1 MTELPKGW
9 APACLSDICD
19 INPRVDKSAIDQ
31 SQLVSFVPMH
41 AVEAENGRIDVSATR
56 PFGEVK
62 QGYTPFRT
70 GDILFAKITPC
81 MENGKMAI
89 VPRMPS
95 EYGFGS
101 TEFHVLRALCG
112 VEPSF
117 IYHIVSNQGFRYLA
131 EHHMTGA
138 VGQKRVPASL
148 LSDHPVAVPP
158 LNEQRRIVAK
168 IEAMFERIDKGV
180 ESLVVAKTTLG
191 LYRQSLLKSAFEGR
205 LTAAWRSQNPDKL
218 ECTKALL
225 SRIQKERET
234 RYKSALDDW
243 QTALSEWRANGEVG
257 RKPGKP
263 SRPADIVP
271 QHITEDAKPDHPASW
286 GSLRLGGLNIVIS
299 DGPFGSNLKT
309 SDYTTAGIQVV
320 RLENIGYGQFIT
332 GKQTFVSQ
340 EKYETIAGHTI
351 YPGTIVVSSFVTDAV
366 RSCVVPASV
375 PIAVNKADCFA
386 VVVEG
391 ERTSREFLAYY
402 LQCGQVFKQLEGL
415 IHGVGRPR
423 INTTQLKELHFPI
436 CSPAEQA
443 EITRILDARLT
454 AADAM
459 EAEIN
464 AALLRAEALRQSILK
479 QAFAG
484 TLVPQDPTD
493 EPATTLLARI
503 KAERAKAGKN
513 KQRRTAHA

>member
-1 MTELPKGW
+1 MTELPSSW
-9 APACLSDICD
+9 CATT
-19 INPRVDKSAIDQ
+19 
-31 SQLVSFVPMH
+31 
-41 AVEAENGRIDVSATR
+41 VEAICEPLRY
-56 PFGEVK
+56 
-62 QGYTPFRT
+62 GYTASADPEANGPKMLRITDIQNGQVIWPQVPRCEIEKGKLDAFLLSPGDIVFART
-70 GDILFAKITPC
+70 GGTVGKSFLIRAVPQPSVFASYLIKVSPAKDI
-81 MENGKMAI
+81 
-89 VPRMPS
+89 
-95 EYGFGS
+95 
-101 TEFHVLRALCG
+101 
-112 VEPSF
+112 EPSYLYWF
-117 IYHIVSNQGFRYLA
+117 FQSLSYWEQIALKKGGLQGNVN
-131 EHHMTGA
+131 A
-138 VGQKRVPASL
+138 VTLGSIELPIS
-148 LSDHPVAVPP
+148 P
-158 LNEQRRIVAK
+158 LNEQRRIVQK

-180 ESLVVAKTTLG
+180 ESLAAAKTTLG

-205 LTAAWRSQNPDKL
+205 LTATWRAQNPDKL
-218 ECTKALL
+218 ETPKALL
-225 SRIQKERET
+225 ARIQKERET

-243 QTALSEWRANGEVG
+243 QTALSEWRAGGEQG

-263 SRPADIVP
+263 SRPADIDP
-271 QHITEDAKPDHPASW
+271 QHISEDAKPDYPSSW
-286 GSLRLGGLNIVIS
+286 GSLRLGGLSIAVS

-309 SDYTTAGIQVV
+309 SDYTTTGIQVV

-386 VVVEG
+386 VVLEG

-493 EPATTLLARI
+493 EPAPTLLARI
-503 KAERAKAGKN
+503 KAERAKAG
-513 KQRRTAHA
+513 HAKPARKVSA